1 MATSARHS
9 VLASIG
15 AASLV
20 LGLAFVAALALA
32 VRGGFSTRAEPS
44 VLEALAAR
52 AARSLALPARA
63 RKLPAPPVTPEAL
76 SEAGVHWAAHCASCH
91 GVDGAG
97 DTPIGQH
104 LYPRPPDLRALDSQR
119 RGDGELYFVIKN
131 GVRLTGMPAWGEP
144 GDDDGESWALV
155 AFIRTL
161 PRLTDA
167 ELAEL
172 RAQLPR
178 TPHELAED
186 LEEQRF
192 LRGEPAPAE
201 NPQEHRHE

>member
-1 MATSARHS
+1 MAKTARQS
-9 VLASIG
+9 VLASLG

-20 LGLAFVAALALA
+20 LGLVFAAALALA

-52 AARSLALPARA
+52 AARSLAVPVRA
-63 RKLPAPPVTPEAL
+63 RKLASPPVTPGAL
-76 SEAGVHWAAHCASCH
+76 REAGLHWAAHCASCH

-97 DTPIGQH
+97 DTALGQR
-104 LYPRPPDLRALDSQR
+104 LYPRPPDLRALEAQR
-119 RGDGELYFVIKN
+119 QSDGELYFAIKN

-161 PRLTDA
+161 PRLTEA

-192 LRGEPAPAE
+192 LRGGTSACSQPTGAP
-201 NPQEHRHE
+201 P